1 MIDELEE
8 RLRAQRAA
16 LKRINRTVDRLADQ
30 LIEKLDEVI
39 RDEIMREAR
48 DAEAA
53 AKAFIRAGGTKEE
66 WEEIFIRVY
75 DALQQEIE
83 GVRLVPGLE
92 PCENEYPQ

>member
-39 RDEIMREAR
+39 RDDMREAR

-83 GVRLVPGLE
+83 PRSSRAGAGAVRE
-92 PCENEYPQ
+92 